1 LLDFGTKARFTSL
14 TNLPASLLIFRT
26 FIVLAALLIASIIA
40 SPNIALSAA
49 TVDDLQADFESAVP
63 CQQIDGRNVW
73 KGAIAYYIQ
82 SFVFEGDTPVAT
94 DAADAVLPQDNSA
107 ETVKE
112 FEDACSAT
120 RPA

>member
-1 LLDFGTKARFTSL
+1 M
-14 TNLPASLLIFRT
+14 
-26 FIVLAALLIASIIA
+26 LAALLIASIIA

-49 TVDDLQADFESAVP
+49 TVDDLQADFETAVP

-73 KGAIAYYIQ
+73 KGTIAYYIQ
-82 SFVFEGDTPVAT
+82 SFVYQGDTPVAT
-94 DAADAVLPQDNSA
+94 DAADAVLPEDNSA

-120 RPA
+120 QPA

>member
-1 LLDFGTKARFTSL
+1 M
-14 TNLPASLLIFRT
+14 
-26 FIVLAALLIASIIA
+26 LAALLIASIIA

-49 TVDDLQADFESAVP
+49 TVDDLQADFEMAVP

-82 SFVFEGDTPVAT
+82 SFVYQGDTPVAT
-94 DAADAVLPQDNSA
+94 DAADAVLPEDNSA